1 MSMLN
6 AGHTR
11 LYGSESSGL
20 SMVWQR
26 AVADEARAPAEGQWS
41 LSAMASILLLLAA
54 FVVSRE
60 PLVLEL
66 SAAW

>member
-6 AGHTR
+6 AGHTG

-20 SMVWQR
+20 FMVWQR
-26 AVADEARAPAEGQWS
+26 AVADEARAPAEGPWS
-41 LSAMASILLLLAA
+41 LSAMTSILLLLAV